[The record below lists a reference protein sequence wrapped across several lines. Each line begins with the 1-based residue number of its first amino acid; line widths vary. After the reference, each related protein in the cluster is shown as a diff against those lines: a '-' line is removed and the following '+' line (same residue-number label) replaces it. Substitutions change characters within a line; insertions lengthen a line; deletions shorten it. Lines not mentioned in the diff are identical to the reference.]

1 MPLKEPPARV
11 VLFVWRE
18 PWFVIFVG
26 CGCQWPGCETGYS
39 SLWTRWNIHRSSA
52 ESRPSLTHTHT
63 HIRATARP
71 FWWNSTQTSTWN
83 LLSNPPI
90 HLPHRKR
97 KLTSWCCAHNRNTG
111 ARSVGVKPCCSAP
124 VLPAEGWL
132 IAVVNKGL
140 MPCNYSSEARLSAL
154 ESRGKCGHSC
164 NRRCRAG
171 KEIVL
176 FKRSGKKCFI
186 GQGGGG
192 RVFNAHRWRHC
203 VKNALCLV
211 YCVHEREKENYRIW
225 FKTDNRCESQK
236 NANRNTMHE
245 RACDLRKHLNTD

>member
-1 MPLKEPPARV
+1 MRSNASERATCMCSAICLEGTLTCYICGLRVSMARLWNWILLSLDAV
-11 VLFVWRE
+11 K
-18 PWFVIFVG
+18 
-26 CGCQWPGCETGYS
+26 YS
-39 SLWTRWNIHRSSA
+39 SLLRRVLSV
-52 ESRPSLTHTHT
+52 THT

-97 KLTSWCCAHNRNTG
+97 KLTSWYCAHNRNTG

-164 NRRCRAG
+164 NRRCQAG

-192 RVFNAHRWRHC
+192 RVFNAHRWRHW

-211 YCVHEREKENYRIW
+211 YCVHEWEKENYRIW
-225 FKTDNRCESQK
+225 YKTDNRCESQK